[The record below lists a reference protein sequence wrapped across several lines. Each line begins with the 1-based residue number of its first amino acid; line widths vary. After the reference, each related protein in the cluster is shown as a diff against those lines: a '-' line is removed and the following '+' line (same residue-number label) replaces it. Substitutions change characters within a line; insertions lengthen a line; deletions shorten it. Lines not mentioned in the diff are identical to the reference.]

1 MLTLYPRM
9 VCFSPDGKAAVAG
22 VACGASID
30 LHPRVEVMQ
39 LPSTHF
45 DFVEFNVRGKTKEQI
60 EIEVKELMKKEE
72 R

>member
-9 VCFSPDGKAAVAG
+9 VCFSPDGKAAAAG
-22 VACGASID
+22 VACQASID

-39 LPSTHF
+39 LPSTHYDFTEF
-45 DFVEFNVRGKTKEQI
+45 DVRGKTKEQI
-60 EIEVKELMKKEE
+60 ETEVKELMKEG